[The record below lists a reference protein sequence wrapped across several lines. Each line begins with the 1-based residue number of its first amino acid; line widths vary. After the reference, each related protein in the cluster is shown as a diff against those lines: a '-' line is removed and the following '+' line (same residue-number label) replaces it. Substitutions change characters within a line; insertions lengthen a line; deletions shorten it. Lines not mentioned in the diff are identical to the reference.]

1 VKPSPSA
8 SPRRTLATIAE
19 ARAYYQQIVHPYNVA
34 TDAANSDYTDAVPI
48 SQYRADQATHLAA
61 LKKFR
66 TDLLAVDWPA
76 SVQPYVTAMVLTDV
90 PAARDC
96 IRAEM
101 GAKSYTDVNS
111 VGYTNQACVAWANAT
126 NADTIRS
133 RLGLP
138 RHG

>member
-1 VKPSPSA
+1 
-8 SPRRTLATIAE
+8 
-19 ARAYYQQIVHPYNVA
+19 VHPYNVA

-66 TDLLAVDWPA
+66 AGLLAVNWPA
-76 SVQPYVTAMVLTDV
+76 SVQPYVTAMLLTEF
-90 PAARDC
+90 PAARAC

-101 GAKSYTDVNS
+101 AASSYGEVDAI
-111 VGYTNQACVAWANAT
+111 GYSNQACVAWANDT

-138 RHG
+138 PHG